1 MDEQKCQ
8 KTFKGVIVMINI
20 EEIHVRLKEQRR
32 ERRIAIEELGG
43 GVDNAIRWDN
53 QRPLTTNREQMEKL
67 GVTILPKKSFVTEK
81 DMKDEIDRILLVYD
95 VMGTHFVNT
104 ENLSTNRFYELLQ
117 SVLDERVTDVPMG
130 DGVEEFIDCSGCEQD
145 DFI

>member
-1 MDEQKCQ
+1 M
-8 KTFKGVIVMINI
+8 TVNI
-20 EEIHVRLKEQRR
+20 EEIHARLEEQRR

-43 GVDNAIRWDN
+43 GVDNAIKWDN
-53 QRPLTTNREQMEKL
+53 QRSLTTNREQMERL
-67 GVTILPKKSFVTEK
+67 GVTILPKKSFVSEK

-95 VMGTHFVNT
+95 VMGISFFGT

-117 SVLDERVTDVPMG
+117 SVLDERVTDAPMG
-130 DGVEEFIDCSGCEQD
+130 DGVKEYIDFSGCEQD